1 MIPLV
6 LFRPFLVPLF
16 ISFFASTAPLA
27 KPQASSLGKIKE
39 IRIAGLKRYSQTEV
53 LPVSGLAVGQTITED
68 DLKEATNVLARTGAF
83 SNLAYSYSTL
93 TGTVKVTLDLQE
105 TDQLLVVRLDNF
117 VWWTD
122 EDLKAKLRA
131 RVPLYR
137 DQLPVAGSMPDSV
150 ADGLQALLSERQL
163 PGHVTY
169 TRFGPEGH
177 PLEAFVY
184 HVEDIS
190 VRIRSIDF
198 PGAGPDEIPAL
209 QEAARKQLIGKQY
222 SAAQVSQVA
231 DIDFRD
237 VYQRRGYLQ
246 VQFGAPTPTAPDTV
260 KPNPATADE
269 SPSDAPDV
277 NLVRVDVHLPVQP
290 GLEFHLFAVDW
301 TGNHAIPTDALQ
313 KFITVAPGAIAD
325 LPRLLE
331 GLDALTKTYRSRGY
345 MAVQHVLVPHLDTT
359 AKTASFTIKI
369 VEGDV
374 YHFGE
379 LTIEGVDAK
388 TAARLRDHWS
398 LRPGEPFDASYEMT
412 FMKETQNL
420 LPQGR
425 WSSADTHLDEADKT
439 VDVVLRY
446 SATSIN

>member
-1 MIPLV
+1 VMPVARYRL
-6 LFRPFLVPLF
+6 FLVPLLLSLF
-16 ISFFASTAPLA
+16 VPTAALA
-27 KPQASSLGKIKE
+27 RPQATSLGKIKD
-39 IRIAGLKRYSQTEV
+39 IRITGLKRFSQSEV
-53 LPVSGLAVGQTITED
+53 LPVSGLAVGQTVTED
-68 DLKEATNVLARTGAF
+68 DLKEATNVLARTGVF

-93 TGTVKVTLDLQE
+93 AGAVKVTLDLQE
-105 TDQLLVVRLDNF
+105 TEQLLAVRLDNF

-122 EDLKAKLRA
+122 EDVKAKMRA

-137 DQLPVAGSMPDSV
+137 DQLPVAGSLPDSV

-190 VRIRSIDF
+190 VRIRSVDF
-198 PGAGPDEIPAL
+198 PGAGADEIPAL
-209 QEAARKQLIGKQY
+209 QEAARKQLIGKPY
-222 SAAQVSQVA
+222 SAAQVAQVA

-246 VQFGAPTPTAPDTV
+246 VQFGAPAPTAPDTA
-260 KPNPATADE
+260 KPSPADE
-269 SPSDAPDV
+269 SQSDAPDA
-277 NLVRVDVHLPVQP
+277 NLVRVDVHLTVQP
-290 GLEFHLFAVDW
+290 GLQFHLKSVDW

-313 KFITVAPGAIAD
+313 KFVTVAPGTIAD
-325 LPRLLE
+325 LPQLRD
-331 GLDALTKTYRSRGY
+331 GLNALTKTYRSRGY
-345 MAVQHVLVPHLDTT
+345 MAVQHSVVPLLDTA
-359 AKTASFTIKI
+359 AKTAAFTVKI

-388 TAARLRDHWS
+388 TAARLRERWA

-412 FMKETQNL
+412 FMKETQSL

-425 WSSADTHLDEADKT
+425 WSSADTHLDESDKT